1 MENEVMEELVASL
14 RVALA
19 NTFLMYFKVHQF
31 HWNVEG
37 VEFPQYHAFFG
48 EMYDDVYGAVDPLA
62 ENIRKLDAYAPR
74 TLEEMW
80 NHKTVTEASEDM
92 VELKDVLTDIK
103 KTNQEVIASLTK
115 AFSLAQKN
123 NKQGLCNFLAD
134 RIDTHEKHDW
144 MLRVSLKG
152 TK

>member
-1 MENEVMEELVASL
+1 MTELIQQL
-14 RVALA
+14 RKVLA
-19 NTFLMYFKVHQF
+19 TNFTLYLKTHMF

-37 VEFPQYHAFFG
+37 IEFPQYHEFFND
-48 EMYDDVYGAVDPLA
+48 MYEDIYNSVDPMA
-62 ENIRKLDAYAPR
+62 ENIRKLGEYAPR
-74 TLEEMW
+74 SLEEMW

-123 NKQGLCNFLAD
+123 NKQGLCNFLAE